1 MLSSLKTKL
10 IFFTTLILAVTASS
24 IMYFSHLYVGN
35 AMRSAEVSSVQNI
48 LRLVE
53 LNIQGGYDKLLAD
66 KMEMVLNATKQL
78 KHISAVC
85 ASVVNENVELS
96 NMGLISDEEA
106 KLKSIRWLNRS
117 TFNKLD
123 LFIIDPEGVVLMHQD
138 SAFVGTSVR
147 HIEDMKGR
155 NIFETMRGDRL
166 SSSGDLAVFYWKT
179 PNDEN
184 KNQKMGFFVPITRWA
199 WSIGAVIDFDKIE
212 TEAQKKADKIV
223 EVLSRTFS
231 KMTIAKTGS
240 AFLFNG
246 DRHILIS
253 PKNAENEK
261 IQDLTNKLSGN
272 LVLDDLMQAAHTGDK
287 SVCYIKSAFR
297 KNQLLE
303 AHIRY
308 FKAFDWYIVL
318 SFPVEEIT
326 DSSNRLLRRQ
336 SLIIGLIFLGSVI
349 AAYLF
354 VSKISKPLKQLSI
367 YAKKIPLIDF
377 TNPDNHETSLKD
389 LSVNFTDEVGQLAA
403 SFAYMEK
410 ELKKNVLKVIETTQ
424 IKKEAAEE
432 ANRLKS
438 EFLAN
443 MSHELRTPLNHIIGF
458 TELVLDNHLGPLNG
472 EQAEYLTDVHQ
483 SSMHLLSLINDIL
496 DLSKVEAG
504 KLLLEPTTFA
514 LEPVLNNSL
523 VMVKEKALKHSIR
536 LSTKYASIPD
546 TIVAD
551 ERKLK
556 QILYNLLSNAVKF
569 TNPGGEVSVEANKV
583 QSLLND
589 KVLSPGSNAL
599 TLAGS
604 DPGGEAIPKK
614 QLVDCVQIAVVDTG
628 IGLSPKDQERVFQP
642 FEQADGSSS
651 RKYEGT
657 GLGLSLTK
665 KLVELHNGDI
675 WVESDGEGKGC
686 AFKFYIPIENNIP
699 QTLNEKEFLYEQ
711 SVA

>member
-10 IFFTTLILAVTASS
+10 IFFTTLILAITAAA

-85 ASVVNENVELS
+85 ASVINENVGLS
-96 NMGLISDEEA
+96 SMGLISDDDA
-106 KLKSIRWLNRS
+106 KRKSLRWLANS

-123 LFIIDPEGVVLMHQD
+123 LFVIDQEGRVLMHQD
-138 SAFVGTSVR
+138 AAFVGTSVR

-155 NIFETMRGDRL
+155 NIFDTMRGDRL
-166 SSSGDLAVFYWKT
+166 SSSGDLAVFYWKK
-179 PNDEN
+179 PHDES
-184 KNQKMGFFVPITRWA
+184 KNQKMGFFVPIPKWG

-212 TEAQKKADKIV
+212 IEAQKKADKIV
-223 EVLSRTFS
+223 QVLGRTFS
-231 KMTIAKTGS
+231 NMTIAKTGS

-246 DRHILIS
+246 DRRMLIA
-253 PKNAENEK
+253 PKNAKDLAMHDLLNE
-261 IQDLTNKLSGN
+261 LSGN

-287 SVCYIKSAFR
+287 SVCYMKSAFR
-297 KNQLLE
+297 NNQLLE

-318 SFPVEEIT
+318 SFPVDEIT
-326 DSSNRLLRRQ
+326 ESSKRLLGRQ
-336 SLIIGLIFLGSVI
+336 SLIIALIFLGSVV

-354 VSKISKPLKQLSI
+354 VSKISNPLKELSV

-377 TNPDNHETSLKD
+377 TDPENHETSIND
-389 LSVNFTDEVGQLAA
+389 LSVNFTDEVGQLAE
-403 SFAYMEK
+403 SFSFMEK
-410 ELKKNVLKVIETTQ
+410 ELKKNVLKVIETTK

-472 EQAEYLTDVHQ
+472 EQAEYLSDVHQ
-483 SSMHLLSLINDIL
+483 SSLHLLSLINDIL

-504 KLLLEPTTFA
+504 KLVLEPATFE
-514 LEPVLNNSL
+514 LEPLLTNSL
-523 VMVKEKALKHSIR
+523 VMVKEKALKHSIQ
-536 LSTKYASIPD
+536 LSTKFDAIPD

-551 ERKLK
+551 ERKFK
-556 QILYNLLSNAVKF
+556 QVLYNLLSNAVKF
-569 TNPGGEVSVEANKV
+569 TNPGGEVCVEASV
-583 QSLLND
+583 AHSLVD
-589 KVLSPGSNAL
+589 FGSQEDTDPAL
-599 TLAGS
+599 RLIGSQQERNTGS
-604 DPGGEAIPKK
+604 DRQMVECI
-614 QLVDCVQIAVVDTG
+614 QIGVIDTG
-628 IGLSPKDQERVFQP
+628 IGLNAKDQERVFQP

-665 KLVELHNGDI
+665 KLVQLHGGDI

-686 AFKFYIPIENNIP
+686 AFRFIIPTGNDSHHMHI
-699 QTLNEKEFLYEQ
+699 EKEVIHEQ